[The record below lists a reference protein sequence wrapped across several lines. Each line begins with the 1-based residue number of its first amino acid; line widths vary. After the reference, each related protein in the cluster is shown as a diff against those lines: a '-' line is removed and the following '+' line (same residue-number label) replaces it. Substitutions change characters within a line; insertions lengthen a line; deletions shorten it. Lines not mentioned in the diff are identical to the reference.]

1 MPALSRYAL
10 QSVGVA
16 ALVLALKW
24 IAAALTGS
32 VALWS
37 DALES
42 IINVVVAAVAYFALR
57 LSAKGPDDNHQF
69 GHHKVEYF
77 SAVLEGA
84 LIAVAAIAIF
94 HEATNSFF
102 EPKPIE
108 APVLG
113 LFINGAATVVNA
125 VWGVYLTRI
134 GRRERS
140 PALYADGQHVLS
152 DVVSSSGV
160 VIGLIA
166 SVLTGWLWLDAA
178 IAAAVGCYI
187 LTSGWALVKDSVGGL
202 MDVAVNPKTLVTIKS
217 TIGVEATG
225 AIEAHDLRT
234 RAAGPVTFI
243 EFHLVV
249 PATMTV
255 KDAHNICDRIE
266 IALKKAVP
274 GAHVT
279 IHVEPDNKAKHA
291 GIAMRSAS
299 DA

>member
-1 MPALSRYAL
+1 MIALSRYAL

-16 ALVLALKW
+16 AFVLALKW
-24 IAAALTGS
+24 LAAALTGS

-57 LSAKGPDDNHQF
+57 LSAKGADANHQF
-69 GHHKVEYF
+69 GHYKVEYF

-94 HEATNSFF
+94 REATASFF
-102 EPKPIE
+102 DPKALDTPI
-108 APVLG
+108 LG
-113 LFINGAATVVNA
+113 LAINGVATVINA
-125 VWGVYLTRI
+125 GWGWHLTRI

-152 DVVSSSGV
+152 DVVSSIGV
-160 VIGLIA
+160 ILGLIA
-166 SVLTGWLWLDAA
+166 AVLTGWLWLDAV
-178 IAAAVGCYI
+178 IAACVGAYI
-187 LTSGWALVKDSVGGL
+187 LTTGWRLVKDSVGGL
-202 MDVAVNPKTLVTIKS
+202 MDAAADPRTLAAIKK
-217 TIGVEATG
+217 TIGVEANG
-225 AIEAHDLRT
+225 ALEAHDLRT

-255 KDAHNICDRIE
+255 SAAHDICDRIE
-266 IALKKAVP
+266 AALNREVP
-274 GAHVT
+274 GSRVT
-279 IHVEPDNKAKHA
+279 IHVEPEDKAKHA
-291 GIAMRSAS
+291 GIKTRSTHA
-299 DA
+299 